1 MSEVADH
8 LTARVGVDAG
18 ISGKTMD
25 GRPSRWGG
33 RVMVTV
39 VLLDREQAVSNATT
53 HIAATRIRV
62 RAEKVMGFTSKHV
75 KKFHV
80 PLSTLLH
87 TQHRANL
94 LS

>member
-1 MSEVADH
+1 M
-8 LTARVGVDAG
+8 
-18 ISGKTMD
+18 
-25 GRPSRWGG
+25 
-33 RVMVTV
+33 MVTA

-53 HIAATRIRV
+53 HIAAARIRV

-87 TQHRANL
+87 MQHRANL